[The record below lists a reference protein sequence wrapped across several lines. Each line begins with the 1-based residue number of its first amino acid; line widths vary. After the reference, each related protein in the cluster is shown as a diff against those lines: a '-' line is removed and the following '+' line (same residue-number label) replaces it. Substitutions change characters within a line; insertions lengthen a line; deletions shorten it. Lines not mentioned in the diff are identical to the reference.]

1 MAITDNYEE
10 ENKICRLVCGDC
22 IEVLKTIPDNSIDLI
37 ATDPPYLISAT
48 NGGGSINNVK
58 KLNKS
63 LKDLTTI
70 DITKGYDI
78 EEFGKEFIRVM
89 KEINIYFWCN
99 KVQIPDYFN
108 FYVNRHKCKFDI
120 ICWHKTNALPTYSNK
135 YLSDTEYLLYF
146 RKGSG
151 KCFPQ
156 SYEDAQTYYI
166 APINHKD
173 KKLYGHPT
181 IKPLDITEK
190 IIRNSTRTGQLV
202 LDPFMGSGTT
212 GVAALQNNR
221 SFIGIELNAQYFDI
235 AKRRIDE
242 VGQGA
247 SQIIGMT
254 KQLSQE
260 QTKETKRI
268 PKHNLFKGIC

>member
-1 MAITDNYEE
+1 MY
-10 ENKICRLVCGDC
+10 KLLQGDC
-22 IEVLKTIPDNSIDLI
+22 LELLKKVPDHSIDLI

-48 NGGGSINNVK
+48 NGGGTINNVK

-63 LKDLTTI
+63 LADLKTV

-78 EEFGKEFIRVM
+78 ESFGEEFIRVM

-99 KVQIPDYFN
+99 KVQIPEYFN
-108 FYVNRHKCKFDI
+108 FYVNKHKCKFDI
-120 ICWHKTNALPTYSNK
+120 LCWHKTNALPTYSNK

-151 KCFPQ
+151 KCFSE
-156 SYEDAQTYYI
+156 SYEDAKTFYI

-173 KKLYGHPT
+173 KKEFGHPT

-190 IIRNSTRTGQLV
+190 IIRNSTREGQLV

-212 GVAALQNNR
+212 GVAALNNNR
-221 SFIGIELNAQYFDI
+221 NFIGIELDEGYFNI
-235 AKRRIDE
+235 AKNRIE
-242 VGQGA
+242 N
-247 SQIIGMT
+247 MNN
-254 KQLSQE
+254 K
-260 QTKETKRI
+260 
-268 PKHNLFKGIC
+268 